1 MVEENKPT
9 VTAETAAPKRS
20 FTRILKRIFIA
31 LVVIVGALAG
41 IVALQPD
48 EFRIVRSATIA
59 APADKVFAQI
69 DDYHNW
75 EAWSPWTK
83 LDPAAKNTFEGPA
96 AGKGA
101 MFSWDGNA
109 DVGAGRMTTLE
120 SRPHELVK
128 INLEFTRPMQDTSIT
143 EFTFKPDGGKTVVT
157 WSMSG
162 RHTFLSKGF
171 CLFMNMDKI
180 VGGQFEEGLA
190 NIRKIVE
197 TAGP

>member
-9 VTAETAAPKRS
+9 ETAVPKKS
-20 FTRILKRIFIA
+20 VIRILKFIVIA
-31 LVVIVGALAG
+31 LVVIVGALTG

-75 EAWSPWTK
+75 EAWSPWAK

-109 DVGAGRMTTLE
+109 DVGAGRMTTLQ
-120 SRPHELVK
+120 SRPNELVK
-128 INLEFTRPMQDTSIT
+128 IKLEFSRPMEDTST
-143 EFTFKPDGGKTVVT
+143 VEFTFKPESGKTLVT
-157 WSMSG
+157 WSMTG
-162 RHTFLSKGF
+162 RHNFMSKGV
-171 CLFMNMDKI
+171 CLFMNMDKM

-197 TAGP
+197 SAGP

>member
-1 MVEENKPT
+1 MVEENKP
-9 VTAETAAPKRS
+9 AETAVPKKS
-20 FTRILKRIFIA
+20 FIRILKFIVIA

-48 EFRIVRSATIA
+48 EFHIVRSATMA

-75 EAWSPWTK
+75 DAWSPWAK

-101 MFSWDGNA
+101 IFSWDGN
-109 DVGAGRMTTLE
+109 DKVGAGRMTTLE
-120 SRPHELVK
+120 SRPNELVK
-128 INLEFTRPMQDTSIT
+128 IKLEFSRPMQDTST
-143 EFTFKPDGGKTVVT
+143 VEFTFKPDGGKTLVT
-157 WSMSG
+157 WSMTG
-162 RHTFLSKGF
+162 RHTFMSKGV
-171 CLFMNMDKI
+171 CLLMNMDKM